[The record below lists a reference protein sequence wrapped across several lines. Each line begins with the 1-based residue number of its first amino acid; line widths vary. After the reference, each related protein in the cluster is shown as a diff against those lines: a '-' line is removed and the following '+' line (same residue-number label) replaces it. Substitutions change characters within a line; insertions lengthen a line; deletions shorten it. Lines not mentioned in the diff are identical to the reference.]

1 MTREENRWLSLPNIE
16 NETVKIWLDN
26 LLEEKNKMSVEEL
39 TAEEIETEIKETKGS
54 IDNFSIWGDKHAIVD
69 CEEYIDLLEEMLN
82 KKE

>member
-26 LLEEKNKMSVEEL
+26 LLEEKNKMFVEEL

-54 IDNFSIWGDKHAIVD
+54 MDNFSIWGDKHAIID
-69 CEEYIDLLEEMLN
+69 CEEYIDLLEEMLDT
-82 KKE
+82 KE

>member
-26 LLEEKNKMSVEEL
+26 LLEEKNKMFVEEL

-54 IDNFSIWGDKHAIVD
+54 MDNFSIWGDKHAIID
-69 CEEYIDLLEEMLN
+69 CEEYIDLLEEMLD

>member
-26 LLEEKNKMSVEEL
+26 LLEENNKMFVEEL

-54 IDNFSIWGDKHAIVD
+54 MDNFSIWGDKHAIID
-69 CEEYIDLLEEMLN
+69 CEEYIDLLEEILD